1 MEERAGGYGT
11 EYFRQRNSAEMPA
24 SVSLT
29 GRTLTGQAPERSNKL
44 QCHFHL

>member
-11 EYFRQRNSAEMPA
+11 VYFQQRNSAEMPA

-29 GRTLTGQAPERSNKL
+29 GRRWTGQAPKRSNKL
-44 QCHFHL
+44 QCH